1 MAARVYTDKLHLT
14 TEQKHQTQHI
24 YTMDNFQDI
33 TYFPDNESKQ
43 ITTAAMLAANQL
55 DFDAQE
61 SISHRWSIKWW
72 VNSGASK
79 AADCRV
85 LYQWCGHATLRLNRI

>member
-1 MAARVYTDKLHLT
+1 M
-14 TEQKHQTQHI
+14 EQKHQIKQI

-43 ITTAAMLAANQL
+43 IATAAMLAANQL

-61 SISHRWSIKWW
+61 SLS
-72 VNSGASK
+72 
-79 AADCRV
+79 C
-85 LYQWCGHATLRLNRI
+85 